1 MEATAK
7 ASTDD
12 PGFFILEIL
21 LRLLGIGVEP
31 EQLRRE
37 VGYPA
42 VGVKEMVGY
51 ARKAGLAA
59 RCSKSAW
66 ERLPRCPLPA
76 IAILRNGSFL
86 LLGKVTGETAVVLAP
101 HAGRP
106 SLMTRGQLE
115 RIWDGRLVSIKKRS
129 VLGTRLQRLRRTSI
143 TWLQQFGSAS
153 FTQLQQFRSTSF
165 TWLQQF
171 GSSSFTRL
179 QQLGSTSFTRLQG
192 FGSSSLRRA
201 NDMSRPFAEGLHK
214 AARVQEDVPSGATG
228 GGTGV
233 IVFADH
239 ARKLGRAVARLKP
252 DDERRRFDE
261 LAFLPAA
268 LEIVETP
275 PSPLGRATAF
285 SIIAVFGVGLAW
297 ACFGTVDIVAIA
309 PGKLIPSG
317 RTKTIQ
323 PFETG
328 VVRSIKVH
336 DGQGVKS
343 GDVLIELDTTI
354 TAAELGHLKSDLL
367 AAQLDVARLKAALT
381 GRGDPLAAFI
391 PPTDATS
398 TQVEMHRRFLI
409 SQTVEQNA
417 KLAAVDQQ
425 VKQKEAERATFTAS
439 MEKLKATLAP
449 LQQRVEIRQQLFQK
463 ELGSK
468 LTYLTEFQDFVG
480 QQQEILV
487 QQSRSSEADAAISVL
502 METRAKAVAEYER
515 GLFEGLAKAEEKA
528 AGLAQDVIKGEQR
541 TSLQKLTAPIDGMV
555 QQLAVHT
562 IGGVV
567 TPAQMLMLI
576 VPTES
581 RLEIEAMISNRD
593 IGFVEPGQ
601 DAAIKIDT
609 FNFTRYGLLQ
619 GKVLSISQDAI
630 SRNKPSD
637 RASDATPGAETTS
650 SEPKG
655 QELVYAARISV
666 DRSQMDI
673 ENKRVNL
680 SPGMA
685 VTVEIKN
692 GSRRIISYLMSPLL
706 RYKQESMRER

>member
-1 MEATAK
+1 MNAK
-7 ASTDD
+7 AKALTDD
-12 PGFFILEIL
+12 PGFLVLEVL
-21 LRLLGIGVEP
+21 LRLLGIGIEP
-31 EQLRRE
+31 EQLRRA
-37 VGYPA
+37 VGSHA
-42 VGVKEMVGY
+42 VGVKEMVSY
-51 ARKAGLAA
+51 ARKAGLVA

-66 ERLPRCPLPA
+66 ERLPGCPLPA
-76 IAILRNGSFL
+76 IATLRNGSFL
-86 LLGKVTGETAVVLAP
+86 VLGKVTDETVVVLEPRADQ
-101 HAGRP
+101 
-106 SLMTRGQLE
+106 STLMTRAE
-115 RIWDGRLVSIKKRS
+115 FEAAWDGRLVSMRKRIT
-129 VLGTRLQRLRRTSI
+129 LATRLRR
-143 TWLQQFGSAS
+143 FG
-153 FTQLQQFRSTSF
+153 
-165 TWLQQF
+165 
-171 GSSSFTRL
+171 RL
-179 QQLGSTSFTRLQG
+179 SP
-192 FGSSSLRRA
+192 SLRKTT
-201 NDMSRPFAEGLHK
+201 RPT
-214 AARVQEDVPSGATG
+214 VQKGTLLGATG
-228 GGTGV
+228 GDTG
-233 IVFADH
+233 IIHFADH
-239 ARKLGRAVARLKP
+239 SRKLGRAVAGLKP
-252 DDERRRFDE
+252 GDGRRRLDE

-268 LEIVETP
+268 LEIVDTP

-285 SIIAVFGVGLAW
+285 SVIAVFGIALAW

-336 DGQGVKS
+336 DGQAVKS
-343 GDVLIELDTTI
+343 GDVLIELDTTMS
-354 TAAELGHLKSDLL
+354 TAELGHLKGDLL
-367 AAQLDVARLKAALT
+367 ATQLEVARLKAALT
-381 GRGDPLAAFI
+381 GKDDPLAAFI
-391 PPTDATS
+391 PPADATS
-398 TQVEMHRRFLI
+398 TQIEMHRRFLI
-409 SQTVEQNA
+409 SQTAEQDA
-417 KLAAVDQQ
+417 KLAAIDRQ
-425 VKQKEAERATFTAS
+425 VRQKEVERATFTAS

-468 LTYLTEFQDFVG
+468 LTYLTELQDFVG

-515 GLFEGLAKAEEKA
+515 GLFEGLAKGEEKA
-528 AGLAQDVIKGEQR
+528 AGLTQDIIKAEQR
-541 TSLQKLTAPIDGMV
+541 TSLQRLTAPIDGMV

-576 VPTES
+576 VPSES
-581 RLEIEAMISNRD
+581 RLEIEAMVSNRD

-601 DAAIKIDT
+601 DAAIKVDT

-630 SRNKPSD
+630 TRDKPQD
-637 RASDATPGAETTS
+637 RANDPTPGAETSS

-655 QELVYAARISV
+655 QELLYAARISV
-666 DRSQMDI
+666 DRSQMEI

-692 GSRRIISYLMSPLL
+692 GSRRIISYLLSPLL
-706 RYKQESMRER
+706 RYKQESLRER

>member
-1 MEATAK
+1 MQANAK
-7 ASTDD
+7 IAIDD
-12 PGFFILEIL
+12 PGLFALEVL
-21 LRLLGIGVEP
+21 LRLLGVGVEP
-31 EQLRRE
+31 EQLRRDI
-37 VGYPA
+37 GPSA
-42 VGVKEMVGY
+42 VGVKEMVRY

-66 ERLPRCPLPA
+66 KQLAGGPLPA
-76 IAILRNGSFL
+76 IAALRDGSFL
-86 LLGKVTGETAVVLAP
+86 LLGKVTGDTAIVLAP
-101 HAGRP
+101 RAERP
-106 SLMTRGQLE
+106 ALMTRARFE
-115 RIWDGRLVSIKKRS
+115 AVWDGRLVSMSKRS
-129 VLGTRLQRLRRTSI
+129 ARAIRFEQFREAATRGLQRS
-143 TWLQQFGSAS
+143 GSAAI
-153 FTQLQQFRSTSF
+153 
-165 TWLQQF
+165 
-171 GSSSFTRL
+171 TRATDI
-179 QQLGSTSFTRLQG
+179 SRRLV
-192 FGSSSLRRA
+192 
-201 NDMSRPFAEGLHK
+201 EGLRK
-214 AARVQEDVPSGATG
+214 VKSPVQAETPPSEAK

-233 IVFADH
+233 IIFADH
-239 ARKLGRAVARLKP
+239 ARKLGRAVARIRP
-252 DDERRRFDE
+252 DDERRRRFDE

-285 SIIAVFGVGLAW
+285 SIIAVFAVALAW
-297 ACFGTVDIVAIA
+297 ACLGTVDIVAIA

-328 VVRSIKVH
+328 VVRSIKVR
-336 DGQGVKS
+336 DGQVVRS

-354 TAAELGHLKSDLL
+354 TAAELAHLKGDLL
-367 AAQLDVARLKAALT
+367 AAQLDVARTTAALT
-381 GRGDPLAAFI
+381 RKDDPLAAFR
-391 PPTDATS
+391 PPAGATA
-398 TQVEMHRRFLI
+398 TQIEMHRRFLV
-409 SQTVEQNA
+409 SQIAEQNA
-417 KLAAVDQQ
+417 KLAAIDQQ
-425 VKQKEAERATFTAS
+425 VKQKEAERATFAAS

-468 LTYLTEFQDFVG
+468 LTYLTEYQDYVG
-480 QQQEILV
+480 QQQEVLV
-487 QQSRSSEADAAISVL
+487 QQSRFSEADAAISVL
-502 METRAKAVAEYER
+502 TETRVKAVAEYER

-528 AGLAQDVIKGEQR
+528 AGLTQDVIKAEQR

-555 QQLAVHT
+555 QQLAIHT

-567 TPAQMLMLI
+567 TPAQMLLLI

-581 RLEIEAMISNRD
+581 RLEIEATVSNRD

-619 GKVLSISQDAI
+619 GKVISISQDAI
-630 SRNKPSD
+630 TRNKPQD
-637 RASDATPGAETTS
+637 RANEATAGAETTS
-650 SEPKG
+650 SEPRG
-655 QELVYAARISV
+655 QELVYAARISI

-680 SPGMA
+680 SAGMA

-692 GSRRIISYLMSPLL
+692 GSRSIISYLLSPLL

>member
-1 MEATAK
+1 MEARVTA
-7 ASTDD
+7 AIDD
-12 PGFFILEIL
+12 PGFFVLEIL
-21 LRLLGIGVEP
+21 LRLLGIGVALE
-31 EQLRRE
+31 ELRRD
-37 VGYPA
+37 VGSP
-42 VGVKEMVGY
+42 VGVNEMVGY
-51 ARKAGLAA
+51 AKRAGLAA
-59 RCSKSAW
+59 RCSKSTWKGLAAD
-66 ERLPRCPLPA
+66 RLPA
-76 IAILRNGSFL
+76 IAALRNGSFL
-86 LLGKVTGETAVVLAP
+86 LLGKVTGDTALVLAP
-101 HAGRP
+101 RAERP
-106 SLMTRGQLE
+106 ALMTRSE
-115 RIWDGRLVSIKKRS
+115 FEAIWDGRLVSIKKRS
-129 VLGTRLQRLRRTSI
+129 ALAIRLKNFRMTTI
-143 TWLQQFGSAS
+143 TWLH
-153 FTQLQQFRSTSF
+153 QLWSTSIRR
-165 TWLQQF
+165 TKDICRP
-171 GSSSFTRL
+171 TVEA
-179 QQLGSTSFTRLQG
+179 
-192 FGSSSLRRA
+192 LRKLIKPAVR
-201 NDMSRPFAEGLHK
+201 SEK
-214 AARVQEDVPSGATG
+214 PSGATKG
-228 GGTGV
+228 GAGI

-239 ARKLGRAVARLKP
+239 ARKLGRAVARIKP
-252 DDERRRFDE
+252 DDERRRIDE

-285 SIIAVFGVGLAW
+285 SIIAVFAVALAW

-328 VVRSIKVH
+328 VVRSIEVH
-336 DGQGVKS
+336 DGQVVRS

-354 TAAELGHLKSDLL
+354 TTAELGHLKADLL
-367 AAQLDVARLKAALT
+367 AAQLEVARTKAVLT
-381 GRGDPLAAFI
+381 NKDDLLEAFI
-391 PPTDATS
+391 PPADAS
-398 TQVEMHRRFLI
+398 HAQIEMHRRYLV
-409 SQTVEQNA
+409 SQTAEQNA
-417 KLAAVDQQ
+417 KLAAIDQQ
-425 VKQKEAERATFTAS
+425 VKQKQAERATFAAS
-439 MEKLKATLAP
+439 MEKIKATLAP

-468 LTYLTEFQDFVG
+468 LLYLTEYQDYLG

-487 QQSRSSEADAAISVL
+487 QQSRASEADAAISVL
-502 METRAKAVAEYER
+502 VETRVKAVAEYER
-515 GLFEGLAKAEEKA
+515 GLFEGLAKAEEKV
-528 AGLAQDVIKGEQR
+528 AGLTQDVIKAQQR

-555 QQLAVHT
+555 QQLATHT

-581 RLEIEAMISNRD
+581 RLEIEAMVSNRD

-601 DAAIKIDT
+601 EAAIKIDT

-630 SRNKPSD
+630 TRNKPQE
-637 RASDATPGAETTS
+637 RANERTPGAETTS
-650 SEPKG
+650 SEPNG
-655 QELVYAARISV
+655 QELVYAARVAI

-680 SPGMA
+680 SAGMA

-692 GSRRIISYLMSPLL
+692 GSRSIISYLLSPLL

>member
-1 MEATAK
+1 M
-7 ASTDD
+7 
-12 PGFFILEIL
+12 
-21 LRLLGIGVEP
+21 
-31 EQLRRE
+31 
-37 VGYPA
+37 
-42 VGVKEMVGY
+42 
-51 ARKAGLAA
+51 
-59 RCSKSAW
+59 
-66 ERLPRCPLPA
+66 
-76 IAILRNGSFL
+76 
-86 LLGKVTGETAVVLAP
+86 
-101 HAGRP
+101 
-106 SLMTRGQLE
+106 
-115 RIWDGRLVSIKKRS
+115 
-129 VLGTRLQRLRRTSI
+129 
-143 TWLQQFGSAS
+143 
-153 FTQLQQFRSTSF
+153 
-165 TWLQQF
+165 
-171 GSSSFTRL
+171 
-179 QQLGSTSFTRLQG
+179 
-192 FGSSSLRRA
+192 
-201 NDMSRPFAEGLHK
+201 
-214 AARVQEDVPSGATG
+214 
-228 GGTGV
+228 
-233 IVFADH
+233 
-239 ARKLGRAVARLKP
+239 
-252 DDERRRFDE
+252 
-261 LAFLPAA
+261 PAA

-285 SIIAVFGVGLAW
+285 SIIAVFTVALVW
-297 ACFGTVDIVAIA
+297 ACFGTVDVVAIA

-336 DGQGVKS
+336 DGQVVKN
-343 GDVLIELDTTI
+343 GDALIELDTTI
-354 TAAELGHLKSDLL
+354 TVAELGHLKGDLL
-367 AAQLDVARLKAALT
+367 AAQLDIARTKAALT
-381 GRGDPLAAFI
+381 SKDDPLAAFI
-391 PPTDATS
+391 PPADATPS
-398 TQVEMHRRFLI
+398 QIEMHRRFLI
-409 SQTVEQNA
+409 TQTAEQNA
-417 KLAAVDQQ
+417 KLAAIDQQ
-425 VKQKEAERATFTAS
+425 VKQKEAERATFAAS
-439 MEKLKATLAP
+439 TEKLRATLVP

-468 LTYLTEFQDFVG
+468 ITYLTEFQDYVA

-487 QQSRSSEADAAISVL
+487 QQSRSSEADAAIAVL

-528 AGLAQDVIKGEQR
+528 AGLTQDVIKAEQR

-581 RLEIEAMISNRD
+581 RLEIEAMVSNRD

-619 GKVLSISQDAI
+619 GKVISISQDAI
-630 SRNKPSD
+630 TRNKPQD
-637 RASDATPGAETTS
+637 RGNEAAPGAETTS

-655 QELVYAARISV
+655 QELVYAARISL

-692 GSRRIISYLMSPLL
+692 GSRSIISYLLSPLL

>member
-1 MEATAK
+1 VKANANAK
-7 ASTDD
+7 TPIDS
-12 PGFFILEIL
+12 PGFFALEVL

-31 EQLRRE
+31 ERLRRDI
-37 VGYPA
+37 GSSD
-42 VGVKEMVGY
+42 VGVKEMLRY

-66 ERLPRCPLPA
+66 KRLAGGQLPA
-76 IAILRNGSFL
+76 IAALRDGSFL
-86 LLGKVTGETAVVLAP
+86 LLGKVTGDTAIVLAP
-101 HAGRP
+101 GAERP
-106 SLMTRGQLE
+106 ALMTRRQFE
-115 RIWDGRLVSIKKRS
+115 AVWDGRLVSMSKRS
-129 VLGTRLQRLRRTSI
+129 ARVIRFEQFGIATVRRLQRSGSTSI
-143 TWLQQFGSAS
+143 TRAS
-153 FTQLQQFRSTSF
+153 DISR
-165 TWLQQF
+165 
-171 GSSSFTRL
+171 RL
-179 QQLGSTSFTRLQG
+179 VGG
-192 FGSSSLRRA
+192 LRKVKLPA
-201 NDMSRPFAEGLHK
+201 QTET
-214 AARVQEDVPSGATG
+214 PSGAAK

-239 ARKLGRAVARLKP
+239 ARKLGRAVAGIKP

-285 SIIAVFGVGLAW
+285 SIIAVFAIALAW

-328 VVRSIKVH
+328 VVRAIKVH
-336 DGQGVKS
+336 DGQVVKS
-343 GDVLIELDTTI
+343 GDALIELDTTI
-354 TAAELGHLKSDLL
+354 TAAELAHLKGDLL
-367 AAQLDVARLKAALT
+367 AAQLEVARTKAALT
-381 GRGDPLAAFI
+381 RKDDPLAVFS
-391 PPTDATS
+391 PPADATT
-398 TQVEMHRRFLI
+398 TQIEMHRRFLV
-409 SQTVEQNA
+409 SQIAEQNA
-417 KLAAVDQQ
+417 KLAAIDQQ
-425 VKQKEAERATFTAS
+425 VKQKEAERATFAAS

-468 LTYLTEFQDFVG
+468 LTYLTEYQDYVG
-480 QQQEILV
+480 QQQEVLV
-487 QQSRSSEADAAISVL
+487 QQSRFSEADAAISVL
-502 METRAKAVAEYER
+502 METRVKAVAEYER

-528 AGLAQDVIKGEQR
+528 AGLTQDVIKAEQR

-555 QQLAVHT
+555 QQLAIHT

-567 TPAQMLMLI
+567 TPAQMLLLI

-581 RLEIEAMISNRD
+581 RLEIEATVSNHD

-609 FNFTRYGLLQ
+609 FNFTRYGLLK

-630 SRNKPSD
+630 TRNKPQD
-637 RASDATPGAETTS
+637 RANDATAGAETTS
-650 SEPKG
+650 SEPRG
-655 QELVYAARISV
+655 QELVYAARISI

-680 SPGMA
+680 SAGMA

-692 GSRRIISYLMSPLL
+692 GSRSIISYLLSPLL
-706 RYKQESMRER
+706 RYKQESLRER

>member
-1 MEATAK
+1 MVSYAK
-7 ASTDD
+7 
-12 PGFFILEIL
+12 
-21 LRLLGIGVEP
+21 
-31 EQLRRE
+31 
-37 VGYPA
+37 
-42 VGVKEMVGY
+42 
-51 ARKAGLAA
+51 RKGLAA
-59 RCSKSAW
+59 RCSKSSW
-66 ERLPRCPLPA
+66 NRLASAPLPA
-76 IAILRNGSFL
+76 IAALRNGSFL
-86 LLGKVTGETAVVLAP
+86 LLGKVTGDTAIVLEPWAQ
-101 HAGRP
+101 RP
-106 SLMTRGQLE
+106 TLMTRVE
-115 RIWDGRLVSIKKRS
+115 FDAVWDGRLVSMKRRS
-129 VLGTRLQRLRRTSI
+129 GLALQFERFSKTAIARLRQFWKASI
-143 TWLQQFGSAS
+143 THANHIS
-153 FTQLQQFRSTSF
+153 R
-165 TWLQQF
+165 
-171 GSSSFTRL
+171 RL
-179 QQLGSTSFTRLQG
+179 S
-192 FGSSSLRRA
+192 
-201 NDMSRPFAEGLHK
+201 EGLPK
-214 AARVQEDVPSGATG
+214 ITKTTVQMETPSGTNG
-228 GGTGV
+228 GGTRI

-239 ARKLGRAVARLKP
+239 ARKLGRAVARIKP
-252 DDERRRFDE
+252 DEERRRFDE

-285 SIIAVFGVGLAW
+285 SIIAVFTVALVW
-297 ACFGTVDIVAIA
+297 ACFGTVDVVAIA

-336 DGQGVKS
+336 DGQVVKN
-343 GDVLIELDTTI
+343 GDALIELDTTI
-354 TAAELGHLKSDLL
+354 TVAELGHLKGDLL
-367 AAQLDVARLKAALT
+367 AAQLDIARTKAALT
-381 GRGDPLAAFI
+381 SKDDPLAAFI
-391 PPTDATS
+391 PPADATPS
-398 TQVEMHRRFLI
+398 QIEMHRRFLI
-409 SQTVEQNA
+409 TQTAEQNA
-417 KLAAVDQQ
+417 KLAAIDQQ
-425 VKQKEAERATFTAS
+425 VKQKEAERATFAAS
-439 MEKLKATLAP
+439 TEKLRATLVP

-468 LTYLTEFQDFVG
+468 ITYLTEFQDYVA

-487 QQSRSSEADAAISVL
+487 QQSRSSEADAAIAVL

-528 AGLAQDVIKGEQR
+528 AGLTQDVIKAEQR

-581 RLEIEAMISNRD
+581 RLEIEAMVSNRD

-619 GKVLSISQDAI
+619 GKVISISQDAI
-630 SRNKPSD
+630 TRNKPQD
-637 RASDATPGAETTS
+637 RGNEAAPGAETTS

-655 QELVYAARISV
+655 QELVYAARISL

-692 GSRRIISYLMSPLL
+692 GSRSIISYLLSPLL

>member
-7 ASTDD
+7 AAIGD
-12 PGFFILEIL
+12 PGFFVLEIL

-37 VGYPA
+37 VGFPA

-76 IAILRNGSFL
+76 IATLRNGSFL

-101 HAGRP
+101 HADRP
-106 SLMTRGQLE
+106 RLITRAE
-115 RIWDGRLVSIKKRS
+115 FEAIWDGRLVSMKKRS
-129 VLGTRLQRLRRTSI
+129 ALGTRLQRFRRTSI
-143 TWLQQFGSAS
+143 TWLQQFGSTWCAR
-153 FTQLQQFRSTSF
+153 LQQF
-165 TWLQQF
+165 
-171 GSSSFTRL
+171 
-179 QQLGSTSFTRLQG
+179 GSTSFTRLQG

-201 NDMSRPFAEGLHK
+201 NDMSRPLAEGLHK
-214 AARVQEDVPSGATG
+214 ATGRRVQEDVPPGATG
-228 GGTGV
+228 GGTGI

-354 TAAELGHLKSDLL
+354 TVAELGHLKSDLL

-381 GRGDPLAAFI
+381 GKGDPLAAFI
-391 PPTDATS
+391 PPTDATP

-417 KLAAVDQQ
+417 KLAAIDQQ

-692 GSRRIISYLMSPLL
+692 GSRRIISYLVSPLL
-706 RYKQESMRER
+706 RYKQESLRER

>member
-1 MEATAK
+1 MEANAK
-7 ASTDD
+7 TPIDD
-12 PGFFILEIL
+12 PGFFALEVL

-31 EQLRRE
+31 EQLRRD
-37 VGYPA
+37 VGSPA
-42 VGVKEMVGY
+42 VGVKEMVRY

-66 ERLPRCPLPA
+66 KRLAGGRLPA
-76 IAILRNGSFL
+76 IAALRDGSFL
-86 LLGKVTGETAVVLAP
+86 LLGKVIGDTAIVLAP
-101 HAGRP
+101 RAERP
-106 SLMTRGQLE
+106 ALMTRAE
-115 RIWDGRLVSIKKRS
+115 FEAVWDGRLVSMSKRS
-129 VLGTRLQRLRRTSI
+129 ARAIRFEQFGRAAIRRLQWSGSTSI
-143 TWLQQFGSAS
+143 T
-153 FTQLQQFRSTSF
+153 
-165 TWLQQF
+165 
-171 GSSSFTRL
+171 
-179 QQLGSTSFTRLQG
+179 
-192 FGSSSLRRA
+192 RA
-201 NDMSRPFAEGLHK
+201 NDISRRLVEGLRK
-214 AARVQEDVPSGATG
+214 IVKSPAKNETPSDAAKR
-228 GGTGV
+228 GTGV

-239 ARKLGRAVARLKP
+239 ARKIGRAVARIKP

-285 SIIAVFGVGLAW
+285 SIIAVFAVALAW
-297 ACFGTVDIVAIA
+297 ACLGTVDIVAIA

-328 VVRSIKVH
+328 VVRSINVH
-336 DGQGVKS
+336 DGQVVRS

-354 TAAELGHLKSDLL
+354 TAAELGHLKADLL
-367 AAQLDVARLKAALT
+367 AAQLEVARTKAALT
-381 GRGDPLAAFI
+381 RKTDPLAGFI
-391 PPTDATS
+391 PPADATPA
-398 TQVEMHRRFLI
+398 QIEMHRRYLV
-409 SQTVEQNA
+409 SQAAEQDA
-417 KLAAVDQQ
+417 KLAAIDQQ
-425 VKQKEAERATFTAS
+425 VKQKEAERATFAAS

-468 LTYLTEFQDFVG
+468 LLYLTEYQDYLG

-487 QQSRSSEADAAISVL
+487 QQSRASEADAAISVL
-502 METRAKAVAEYER
+502 VETRVKAVAEYER

-528 AGLAQDVIKGEQR
+528 AGLTQDVIKAEQR

-555 QQLAVHT
+555 QQLAIHT

-581 RLEIEAMISNRD
+581 RLEIEAMVSNRD

-609 FNFTRYGLLQ
+609 FNFTRYGLLH

-630 SRNKPSD
+630 TRNKPED
-637 RASDATPGAETTS
+637 RANEGTPGAETTS

-655 QELVYAARISV
+655 QELVYAARVAI
-666 DRSQMDI
+666 DRSQMNI

-680 SPGMA
+680 SAGMA

-692 GSRRIISYLMSPLL
+692 GSRSIISYLLSPLL